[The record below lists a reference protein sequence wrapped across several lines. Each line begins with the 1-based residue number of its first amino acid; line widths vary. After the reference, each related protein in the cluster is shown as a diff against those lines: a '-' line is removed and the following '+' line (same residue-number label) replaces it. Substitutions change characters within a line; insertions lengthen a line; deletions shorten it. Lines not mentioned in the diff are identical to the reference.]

1 MSIKTDSKSID
12 EPKNPDQCNL
22 FKLFSILGSKNQ
34 IDVLRQKYLNG
45 GVGYGDTK
53 QELFELIL
61 EKFKTERTKFK
72 YYNENPR
79 EVELALE
86 KGANKA
92 SKIADE
98 VLLKVRRKLG
108 F

>member
-1 MSIKTDSKSID
+1 MYHLGKTADY
-12 EPKNPDQCNL
+12 
-22 FKLFSILGSKNQ
+22 LGADYTIELVGNKNQ
-34 IDVLRQKYLNG
+34 IDVLRHKYLNG

>member
-1 MSIKTDSKSID
+1 MV
-12 EPKNPDQCNL
+12 EQH
-22 FKLFSILGSKNQ
+22 
-34 IDVLRQKYLNG
+34 
-45 GVGYGDTK
+45 GDTK

-86 KGANKA
+86 KGAYKA

-98 VLLKVRRKLG
+98 VLLKVRSKLG